1 MENKNVVGP
10 AGGNHGLRIQ
20 ADKNVKKLTVKY
32 ANEIPVNKNKT
43 QAHTTTLYIV
53 AFESISISS
62 YDFLFKKMHTH
73 IHLSYALSSQI
84 FHQNLTGGKRHAGR

>member
-10 AGGNHGLRIQ
+10 AGGNYGLRIQ

-32 ANEIPVNKNKT
+32 ANKIPVNENKT
-43 QAHTTTLYIV
+43 QAHTTTLYTV

-62 YDFLFKKMHTH
+62 YDFLFKKSHTY
-73 IHLSYALSSQI
+73 IHLSYV
-84 FHQNLTGGKRHAGR
+84 